1 MKQLT
6 TEQQSYIQTKLDGW
20 NDCYMLLHRLLT
32 ETTEAPG
39 VPPQMR
45 EIFAGFVDSMYRD
58 QVRMA
63 TDYTKKQIE
72 ELTAPM
78 N

>member
-20 NDCYMLLHRLLT
+20 NDCYMLLHLLLT

-39 VPPQMR
+39 VPLKMR
-45 EIFAGFVDSMYRD
+45 EILAGFVDSMYRD